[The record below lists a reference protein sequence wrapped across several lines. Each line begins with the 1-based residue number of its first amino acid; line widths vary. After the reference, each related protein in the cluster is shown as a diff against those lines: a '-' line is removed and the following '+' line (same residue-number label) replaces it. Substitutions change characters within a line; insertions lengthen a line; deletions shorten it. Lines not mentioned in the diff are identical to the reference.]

1 MAETMKQAR
10 IETNKAGNKT
20 LVVYYDGNQFDE
32 AIREAERQL
41 GVAGE
46 KIGVLALPVKSGA
59 KYSLLF
65 NFDDLIPRTKR
76 S

>member
-1 MAETMKQAR
+1 MKPLEIITSNSGSR
-10 IETNKAGNKT
+10 C
-20 LVVYYDGNQFDE
+20 LVVYYNGDQFDE

-41 GVAGE
+41 GIADE
-46 KIGVLALPVKSGA
+46 KIGVIALPIESDA

-65 NFDDLIPRTKR
+65 NFDDLIPRTMR